1 MLEGF
6 LAVAKEGNAHT
17 DRQTDRGHTDSNLR
31 ATDRAITLPQASG
44 SIVGSEMT
52 TPAQSKRNYT
62 GSYMLLF
69 SYSRKIIKNC
79 QFLLLEIYKSNESI
93 RKNNRRCII
102 IIINLIFL
110 L

>member
-52 TPAQSKRNYT
+52 TPAAQSKRNYT
-62 GSYMLLF
+62 GSYICYYF
-69 SYSRKIIKNC
+69 HIHAR
-79 QFLLLEIYKSNESI
+79 
-93 RKNNRRCII
+93 
-102 IIINLIFL
+102 
-110 L
+110 